1 MVVIDTQATAN
12 IDVLHYD
19 VMSLQLVL
27 QLVDAVAESLEVTHV
42 KYLTTNMEVQ
52 TQELDVLHFGSLLNH
67 ALHITHGD
75 TKLVFSQTCC
85 NVGMGMST
93 NVWVDAEANL
103 CNLIFLLGKFVDDF
117 QFRDA
122 LYIEAEDALVQTKV
136 DFPITLAY
144 TGIHN
149 LIGRETCIDG
159 SLNFSSAHT
168 VGTQTSLADDVEH
181 FRVGICL
188 YGIVYLEALMLASL
202 YVDGLQGLAQHVGVV
217 VVERSL
223 YLLKLIYRKCTFHF
237 AYTYYLIS
245 YYS

>member
-12 IDVLHYD
+12 IDVLYYD
-19 VMSLQLVL
+19 VMSFQLVL
-27 QLVDAVAESLEVTHV
+27 QLVDAVTESLEVSHV
-42 KYLTTNMEVQ
+42 KYLTTNVEVQ
-52 TQELDVLHFGSLLNH
+52 TQELDVLHFGSLFNH

-93 NVWVDAEANL
+93 YVWVDAEANL
-103 CNLIFLLGKFVDDF
+103 CNLILLLGKFVDDF

-188 YGIVYLEALMLASL
+188 YGIVYLKALVLASL
-202 YVDGLQGLAQHVGVV
+202 CVDGLQGLAQHVGVV

-223 YLLKLIYRKCTFHF
+223 YLLKLIYWKCTFHF
-237 AYTYYLIS
+237 AYAYC
-245 YYS
+245 